1 MKKKTTYIL
10 AAMLA
15 ASSCSYLEFD
25 ETNGYSP
32 KEDIYKY
39 FDKTKEML
47 TNVYSYIPQD
57 FGSLDGAMRDC
68 ASDDAI
74 FGNTGAQ
81 IYTLTNS
88 SWSAVNTYDNAFSLY
103 SAIRS
108 ANDFMDNVE
117 GVDLSRFS
125 TDANYENW
133 MAQLKYFGAEARA
146 LRAFYFFELAK
157 RYGDIPMPLKVLTVK
172 EVNDI
177 PKTPFDDVVTFI
189 AKECDECAAILPASY
204 QTEPYSETGRVT
216 KGFCIA
222 LKTKALLYAASPL
235 HNGNGD
241 TAKWKRAALA
251 AKELIDLNLYSLDRA
266 DKCNNL
272 NSPENIF
279 VRINDK
285 SSSFENVAFPLRFMQ
300 GKRSNAAACIYPT
313 QNLVDAFQTVN
324 GHYVE
329 LKSGGFTST
338 DPKFDPKKPYSNR
351 DPRLARTVLTNGAV
365 FKGSVI
371 ETFNGGKDAGE
382 MSTGATPTGYYLKK
396 YVIENTSFDPNA
408 GASFKHHWVVFRY
421 AEILLSYAEAMVG
434 TFGSPDYKDSEFTMS
449 AAEALNMVRANA
461 GMPAVTTKNRDKF
474 TDELRNEWRV
484 EFAFEDHR
492 FWDVRRWKTGA
503 ETQREIYG
511 VEITV
516 NSSASSYR
524 QVLCQTRFWHN
535 RMLLYPIPQTE
546 LTKNEKLK
554 PQNAG
559 W

>member
-15 ASSCSYLEFD
+15 AGSCSYLEFD

-172 EVNDI
+172 EEI
-177 PKTPFDDVVTFI
+177 
-189 AKECDECAAILPASY
+189 
-204 QTEPYSETGRVT
+204 GRAHV
-216 KGFCIA
+216 
-222 LKTKALLYAASPL
+222 
-235 HNGNGD
+235 
-241 TAKWKRAALA
+241 
-251 AKELIDLNLYSLDRA
+251 
-266 DKCNNL
+266 
-272 NSPENIF
+272 
-279 VRINDK
+279 
-285 SSSFENVAFPLRFMQ
+285 
-300 GKRSNAAACIYPT
+300 
-313 QNLVDAFQTVN
+313 
-324 GHYVE
+324 
-329 LKSGGFTST
+329 
-338 DPKFDPKKPYSNR
+338 
-351 DPRLARTVLTNGAV
+351 
-365 FKGSVI
+365 
-371 ETFNGGKDAGE
+371 
-382 MSTGATPTGYYLKK
+382 
-396 YVIENTSFDPNA
+396 
-408 GASFKHHWVVFRY
+408 
-421 AEILLSYAEAMVG
+421 
-434 TFGSPDYKDSEFTMS
+434 
-449 AAEALNMVRANA
+449 
-461 GMPAVTTKNRDKF
+461 
-474 TDELRNEWRV
+474 
-484 EFAFEDHR
+484 
-492 FWDVRRWKTGA
+492 
-503 ETQREIYG
+503 
-511 VEITV
+511 
-516 NSSASSYR
+516 
-524 QVLCQTRFWHN
+524 
-535 RMLLYPIPQTE
+535 
-546 LTKNEKLK
+546 
-554 PQNAG
+554 
-559 W
+559 